1 MLKGTANYFENI
13 FDKTFTENNI
23 VKFRKIIN
31 ILSILGL
38 IIHLVLIALAKH
50 LDIFWL
56 SGMSSNYLSALY
68 TPFSFILFYEVFLLV
83 ISIPK
88 STSISIALQ
97 FEIVSL
103 VIFRNVFKD
112 MADFGNSPLSF
123 DNIVVK
129 RIILDMVGGL
139 VIVFLVSVFYYLIK
153 RSRTNTHEEP
163 ASLELSN
170 FLKRKKLIA
179 FLLSILLIVM
189 SIFSFLNWA
198 KSVLNHIFLS
208 SHPKVI
214 IDQIFYVDFFNVMI
228 FTDVFILLISMFHQT
243 TYRFV
248 VRNIGFIIS
257 TILIRYSLTA
267 PKPYDVEIALFAVV
281 FGIIVMLINL
291 FQLKYLKEE

>member
-1 MLKGTANYFENI
+1 
-13 FDKTFTENNI
+13 
-23 VKFRKIIN
+23 
-31 ILSILGL
+31 
-38 IIHLVLIALAKH
+38 
-50 LDIFWL
+50 
-56 SGMSSNYLSALY
+56 
-68 TPFSFILFYEVFLLV
+68 
-83 ISIPK
+83 
-88 STSISIALQ
+88 
-97 FEIVSL
+97 
-103 VIFRNVFKD
+103 

-281 FGIIVMLINL
+281 FGIVVMLINL